1 MSDHEKDNYDWLADF
16 SSGGKDFYD
25 LDHDGHIDA
34 FEAGLMMSDI
44 EEEEREFKRGG
55 SSYTPSSGSSSGG
68 TGCGCLSDLLTATIL
83 GIIIWLIQQII
94 D

>member
-16 SSGGKDFYD
+16 SSCGKDFYD

-44 EEEEREFKRGG
+44 EEEEREFERS
-55 SSYTPSSGSSSGG
+55 SSYTPSSSGSSSGR
-68 TGCGCLSDLLTATIL
+68 TGCGCLSDLLTVTIL
-83 GIIIWLIQQII
+83 GILLWLIQQII